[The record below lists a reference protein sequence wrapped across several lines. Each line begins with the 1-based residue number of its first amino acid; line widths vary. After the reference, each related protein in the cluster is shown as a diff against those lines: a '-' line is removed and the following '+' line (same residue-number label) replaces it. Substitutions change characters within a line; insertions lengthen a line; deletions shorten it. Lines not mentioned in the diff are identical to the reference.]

1 MLIIRNLNL
10 ISVQSWTYLHCI
22 STLHFYSTFHYFTLQ
37 SNTMK
42 RYDDMIDHRSYT
54 QLVVKLKPE
63 KNSGLNVIRT
73 HALCDTGA
81 VLYRLS
87 YQAN

>member
-1 MLIIRNLNL
+1 
-10 ISVQSWTYLHCI
+10 
-22 STLHFYSTFHYFTLQ
+22 
-37 SNTMK
+37 MK

-63 KNSGLNVIRT
+63 KSSGLNAIRT
-73 HALCDTGA
+73 HVLCDTGA

-87 YQAN
+87 YQAI